1 VLRTINTGK
10 TWTHAPPK
18 ARDVGMIAAE
28 SLGVA
33 A

>member
-1 VLRTINTGK
+1 MVKQPGN
-10 TWTHAPPK
+10 AVCPPN
-18 ARDVGMIAAE
+18 ARDFGMIAAE